1 MRPASL
7 APMMPAVAASMLE
20 LEAQTRRRVLRA
32 AEGETGELRIG
43 YISSACADFLP
54 AVVRRYRHQYPDVN
68 VTLTDMTVQQQR
80 EAFQA
85 GRIDVGLSRPLLV
98 TGEMGLTAEPVY
110 SDKLMAVLP
119 QTHPLARSQTLAL
132 SELASEPF
140 ILFRRSEA
148 IGLFDQILN
157 ACHQAGFSPRLFS
170 QPGTMQTLLTE
181 VASELGVSVAPGCI
195 QGLNHTGCVF
205 LPLADE
211 LAPVELE
218 LHYDQ
223 KLLKPTVAAFVA
235 EIRRS
240 RAEIRA
246 RVSVL

>member
-1 MRPASL
+1 MGTLLLWRNTRQVQMTPAGEVL
-7 APMMPAVAASMLE
+7 LEGAKTMLE

-98 TGEMGLTAEPVY
+98 TGEMGLAAEPVY

-119 QTHPLARSQTLAL
+119 
-132 SELASEPF
+132 
-140 ILFRRSEA
+140 
-148 IGLFDQILN
+148 
-157 ACHQAGFSPRLFS
+157 
-170 QPGTMQTLLTE
+170 
-181 VASELGVSVAPGCI
+181 
-195 QGLNHTGCVF
+195 
-205 LPLADE
+205 
-211 LAPVELE
+211 
-218 LHYDQ
+218 
-223 KLLKPTVAAFVA
+223 
-235 EIRRS
+235 
-240 RAEIRA
+240 
-246 RVSVL
+246 